1 MKLLTGSFLLRRS
14 LAAATVVVRCSSAE
28 SAKEAGSLRNASR
41 SRCQKASA
49 SSGVRRRSS
58 IVAIRKRLSISQT
71 FFTAEDDKDAKEG
84 KILSPNYIA
93 NFSPVAVKFLA
104 EHRVL

>member
-28 SAKEAGSLRNASR
+28 SAKEAGSLRKASKR
-41 SRCQKASA
+41 RCQKVSA

-58 IVAIRKRLSISQT
+58 IGATRKRLAISQT
-71 FFTAEDDKDAKEG
+71 FLPQRAQRTQRKKKNLIPKLLCELCVRCG
-84 KILSPNYIA
+84 
-93 NFSPVAVKFLA
+93 
-104 EHRVL
+104 